1 MKQYAQLVGRENQTN
16 SYMQIKNKRICAQD
30 KTKNVFIFF
39 RCFFFYCP
47 VTFIS
52 KTYFR
57 TEKKYRASL

>member
-39 RCFFFYCP
+39 LCFFFLL
-47 VTFIS
+47 S
-52 KTYFR
+52 SYFH
-57 TEKKYRASL
+57 KQDIF